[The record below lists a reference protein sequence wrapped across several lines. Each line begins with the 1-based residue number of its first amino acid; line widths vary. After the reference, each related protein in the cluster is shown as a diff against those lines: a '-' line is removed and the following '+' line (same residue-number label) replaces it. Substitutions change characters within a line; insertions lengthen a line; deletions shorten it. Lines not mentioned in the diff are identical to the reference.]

1 MKEHLKSWLLAVGC
15 LLLTSLYP
23 CLYQYSSNLPE
34 SRGRDMLLF
43 WGIFLGIG
51 IVLFLLWLV
60 ILRRVEA
67 AGVLSALSLLVCMNF
82 GLVKTGV
89 QRLLPL
95 VSGRWILGPLGV
107 LLLLLGGLVFLRK

>member
-1 MKEHLKSWLLAVGC
+1 
-15 LLLTSLYP
+15 
-23 CLYQYSSNLPE
+23 
-34 SRGRDMLLF
+34 MLLF

-60 ILRRVEA
+60 ILRRAEA

-95 VSGRWILGPLGV
+95 VSGRWILGPAAAAPWGTGV
-107 LLLLLGGLVFLRK
+107 PAEVEVPCSADLADLHVWRALRCQRHCGTAKAG